1 VTTTLIRPMAP
12 KRLARTA
19 GLYYL
24 LLGVFGGFAQGYLWP
39 SILVAGDA
47 AATAANLRDNA
58 DLIRFGVVAELLG
71 QTFFV
76 LLALTLY
83 ALLKHVHAGAARLMV
98 VLVILAA
105 GITCFNVVFELEGLQ
120 IATGVVDTSAVEAD
134 ASNALALVM
143 LELQHYGIFV
153 AQLFFALW
161 LTPLA
166 YLTYKSG
173 QFPRLLSLVLVL
185 ATVSYVIDLLVAI
198 LSPAVSANI
207 HGYFGIVPA
216 IAEIGMVLF
225 LLIFGV
231 LTPKTVS
238 PNEKIAAPV

>member
-1 VTTTLIRPMAP
+1 VTDALIRPMAP
-12 KRLARTA
+12 KRLARIA
-19 GLYYL
+19 GLFYL
-24 LLGVFGGFAQGYLWP
+24 LLGVFGGFAQGFLWP

-47 AATAANLRDNA
+47 AATAANLRENA
-58 DLIRFGVVAELLG
+58 ELIRFGVVAELLG

-76 LLALTLY
+76 LLALALY
-83 ALLKHVHAGAARLMV
+83 ALLRHVHAGAARLMV
-98 VLVILAA
+98 VLVILAV
-105 GITCFNVVFELEGLQ
+105 GITCVSVVFELEGLQ
-120 IATGVVDTSAVEAD
+120 IAIGADTSALGVD

-198 LSPAVSANI
+198 LLPAVSANI
-207 HGYFGIVPA
+207 HSYFGILPA

-231 LTPKTVS
+231 LTPKVDSTKERV
-238 PNEKIAAPV
+238 AAPV